1 MTNLT
6 NFCYYYKI
14 LTAILYILIKVRKE
28 SDNMKELKKLLK
40 KKQYEN
46 IIKLLLSINDEEEI
60 DKAICLLKKEE
71 TFVDRSGKLKYDE
84 MILNIET
91 NNSKILN
98 YFEELKIIN
107 LLFAEERK
115 MQSFIEIIP
124 KKKRLANVLYYNNYN
139 YMKSKRKTKSNKK
152 LDPEISLDG
161 VAILY
166 NSTIKTLVYDNEIW
180 NDGFLYNGFCCFYDK
195 KSIENSVEYTLLSR
209 NTHDWGTLFCAWKQ
223 GFVTISKENE
233 NIYLK
238 YVNSSKLTWFRKS
251 KAKLQIYNNI
261 YEMLIAMFASI
272 YSSYPSNEFSNVY
285 DNVAL
290 DTVRNYLHIDDSN
303 TRANNIPIKYW
314 LIAYRSLIRY
324 SQKVNFIN
332 SIYRY
337 NILRFL
343 LSNLLLMKKDN
354 SWKKLFI
361 KSGIPK
367 EYADEIFE
375 ALVFTKKSTDLYD
388 FPFVKVK
395 EKYMIVPALLH
406 FAEAGQVLKSRF
418 RQQDFNI
425 SEKGK
430 GFEKE
435 IKGIIQSNNI
445 PAISIHRKESGSDY
459 ECDLAFVLDETL
471 FLCECKDNGDKYIF
485 NEISDFYTEDVDQLN
500 RIADF
505 YTDNI
510 GIVREEFEK
519 AGYKI
524 RGFKKVYRILI
535 YNTVFHSCLDEK
547 GVKIVDYEKFIAI
560 FRRADLDKRIC
571 SLYNGP
577 ISCLSGKIT
586 ETKLLKYLNDD
597 FIVCN
602 HDNVVVTNCVD
613 IPFGDYCLKAEVEQ
627 CNVIDR
633 NEIQN
638 IIMPQ

>member
-1 MTNLT
+1 
-6 NFCYYYKI
+6 
-14 LTAILYILIKVRKE
+14 
-28 SDNMKELKKLLK
+28 MKELKKLLK

-46 IIKLLLSINDEEEI
+46 IIKLLLSLNDEDDI
-60 DKAICLLKKEE
+60 DKVICFLKKEE
-71 TFVDRSGKLKYDE
+71 TFVDRSGKLKHDE
-84 MILNIET
+84 TISRVKTDNQ
-91 NNSKILN
+91 KILS
-98 YFEELKIIN
+98 YFEELNIIN

-115 MQSFIEIIP
+115 MQSFIDIIP

-139 YMKSKRKTKSNKK
+139 YIESKRKIKSNKK
-152 LDPEISLDG
+152 LDPEIELDG

-180 NDGFLYNGFCCFYDK
+180 DDGFLYKGFCCFYDK
-195 KSIENSVEYTLLSR
+195 KAIKNSVEYTFLSR
-209 NTHDWGTLFCAWKQ
+209 NTHDWETLFNAWKH
-223 GFVTISKENE
+223 GFVTISKENQ
-233 NIYLK
+233 NVYLK
-238 YVNSSKLTWFRKS
+238 YINSPKLVWFRNSKS
-251 KAKLQIYNNI
+251 KLQIYNNI
-261 YEMLIAMFASI
+261 YEMSIAMFASV
-272 YSSYPSNEFSNVY
+272 YPNHPSNEFNNVY
-285 DNVAL
+285 DNIAL
-290 DTVRNYLHIDDSN
+290 NMVRSYLHIDDSN
-303 TRANNIPIKYW
+303 TRVNNIPIKYW
-314 LIAYRSLIRY
+314 VIAYRSLIRY

-332 SIYRY
+332 SMYSY

-343 LSNLLLMKKDN
+343 LSNLFLTKRDN

-367 EYADEIFE
+367 EYVDEIFD

-395 EKYMIVPALLH
+395 EKYMIMPALLH
-406 FAEAGQVLKSRF
+406 FAEAGQVLKSRV

-435 IKGIIQSNNI
+435 IKEIIKSNNI
-445 PAISIHRKESGSDY
+445 PTISIHRKESGSDY

-485 NEISDFYTEDVDQLN
+485 NEISDFYMEDVDQLN
-500 RIADF
+500 RIADY

-510 GIVREEFEK
+510 GIVKEEFKK

-524 RGFKKVYRILI
+524 REFKKVYRILI

-560 FRRADLDKRIC
+560 FRRGDLDKRIC

-602 HDNVVVTNCVD
+602 HDKIVETTHVD
-613 IPFGDYCLKAEVEQ
+613 MSFGDYCLKAEVEQ
-627 CNVIDR
+627 CNII
-633 NEIQN
+633 NNKEIQK
-638 IIMPQ
+638 IIMPY